1 MTFSTYRHRPAEW
14 PAEVLRFV
22 RFGSI
27 ARVATVFRTK
37 ICGVRLAED
46 VRAVDQSG
54 GDAIGLNF
62 FPDSV
67 RYVDPGDPATGSL
80 SELAGRLGLLRVGVF
95 VNESAEEMERVAR
108 AVGLDA
114 IQLHGDESLEVAAS
128 LRQAGWSVLR
138 AIKLPRGPF
147 TAELMR
153 ERSAPWIEIGCH
165 LLLDV
170 DAGAAHG
177 GSGKTLDWP
186 SVAAWAQAN
195 PSIGWTLAGGLKPEN
210 VRQAIDAT
218 GAVSVDTASG
228 VECPRGVKNEG
239 RIQAFIAAASG

>member
-1 MTFSTYRHRPAEW
+1 M
-14 PAEVLRFV
+14 
-22 RFGSI
+22 
-27 ARVATVFRTK
+27 ATVFRTK

-46 VRAVDQSG
+46 VRAVEKSG

-62 FPDSV
+62 FPQSV
-67 RYVDPGDPATGSL
+67 RYVDPSDPATGAL

-95 VNESAEEMERVAR
+95 VNESAVEMERIAGS
-108 AVGLDA
+108 VGLDA
-114 IQLHGDESLEVAAS
+114 IQLHGDERLQTAAS
-128 LRQAGWSVLR
+128 LRQAGWPVLR

-147 TAELMR
+147 AGELMR
-153 ERSAPWIEIGCH
+153 ERAAPWIEIGCH

-186 SVAAWAQAN
+186 SVAAWAEAN

-228 VECPRGVKNEG
+228 VECPRGVKNEA
-239 RIQAFIAAASG
+239 RIRAFIAAARG